1 MKALL
6 SHCVSFG
13 SGRNLRGC
21 ETKIKNFPKKV
32 PNKYFD
38 VKVEVACDEEKQKDK
53 NAKVCGSG
61 QRRPEKCQFWYDLE
75 QILIKNHHNLW
86 VLYLGMQSCKPDAA

>member
-1 MKALL
+1 MTRISLKRSTNLRIKALL

-13 SGRNLRGC
+13 SGRSLRGC

-38 VKVEVACDEEKQKDK
+38 VKVEAACDEEKQKDK

-61 QRRPEKCQFWYDLE
+61 QRRPEKMS
-75 QILIKNHHNLW
+75 IL
-86 VLYLGMQSCKPDAA
+86 V